1 MSISLRGSI
10 GLGLKL
16 LLRPGLSTATLA
28 QVRIQHPLMHIR
40 SSPNPNLVNSAA
52 SLTWATCRTAHTTAL
67 PTADADLNMPP
78 QSTSTEQTATKDD
91 AHALTRP
98 IVAYHLF
105 ALAFLVYA
113 IVVVGGLT
121 RLTES
126 GLSITEWNPGFKGM
140 HLPSTDEQWHAEW
153 DKYKLTPEFLL
164 LNQRMSL
171 EDFKSIYMW
180 EWAHRVLGRV
190 IGVAF
195 ILPAAFFLA
204 RPGWVVRGT
213 RWKLLAIGAG
223 IGFQGALGWFMVKSG
238 LSAPLSSHGQFSSAP
253 IPSAEYNPHDTH
265 STASTSD
272 PHWTPRVSHFR
283 LAAHLGTAFL
293 VYLGMLHTGL
303 SILRDWKLAHNTG
316 TVAGISLAPSSMSAQ
331 PSQRVLAALNHPA
344 IRRYSRTVRNLAI
357 FVFCT
362 AMSGALVAGL
372 DAGMI
377 YNEWPTMGGEG
388 RFAPPADELMNE
400 RYKLRSSSS
409 SNSAAAGGGGA
420 AEQGGLD
427 WRLWTGNVFNNPATV
442 QLVHRT
448 LATTAFFAVFGL
460 AWRTRSL
467 HRALQRQSQR
477 FTGSGSGSAG
487 VASQAAATATATLPP
502 LVPRLV
508 ALACGAVTLQASL
521 GITTLLYLVPIPLAS
536 AHQAGSLAL
545 LSVLVALLAALR
557 RPNSAVLRALERR
570 TGPSAAAGWR
580 QQVGSRALKKV
591 AVQPLRV

>member
-1 MSISLRGSI
+1 MAHAS
-10 GLGLKL
+10 
-16 LLRPGLSTATLA
+16 A
-28 QVRIQHPLMHIR
+28 R
-40 SSPNPNLVNSAA
+40 SSAPSAIPVA
-52 SLTWATCRTAHTTAL
+52 PL
-67 PTADADLNMPP
+67 PAADADVGVDASQEHA
-78 QSTSTEQTATKDD
+78 QSKAGD
-91 AHALTRP
+91 AAPELTHP

-105 ALAFLVYA
+105 ALAVLVYA

-140 HLPSTDEQWHAEW
+140 RLPSTDAEWHAEW

-190 IGVAF
+190 IGAAF
-195 ILPAAFFLA
+195 ILPAAYFLA
-204 RPGWVVRGT
+204 RPGWVARGT

-238 LSAPLSSHGQFSSAP
+238 LSDPTKQHASPQAQALAQSGQGVGFPP
-253 IPSAEYNPHDTH
+253 IPSAVHDGSDLH

-272 PHWTPRVSHFR
+272 WTPRVSHFR

-303 SILRDWKLAHNTG
+303 SILRDWKLAKGAG
-316 TVAGISLAPSSMSAQ
+316 TVAGVPLQ
-331 PSQRVLAALNHPA
+331 PASTAVATEVQPRQRVVAALNHPLVRKYA
-344 IRRYSRTVRNLAI
+344 RTVRNLSI

-372 DAGMI
+372 DAGLI
-377 YNEWPTMGGEG
+377 YNEWPTMGGDG
-388 RFAPPADELMNE
+388 RLAPPAAELMDT
-400 RYKLRSSSS
+400 RYGLRSTE
-409 SNSAAAGGGGA
+409 GGA
-420 AEQGGLD
+420 PSTPASSG
-427 WRLWTGNVFNNPATV
+427 WKLWVGNTFNNPATV

-448 LATTAFFAVFGL
+448 LATTSFVAVLAL
-460 AWRTRSL
+460 AWKTRSL
-467 HRALQRQSQR
+467 RRALAATSSP
-477 FTGSGSGSAG
+477 GASAG
-487 VASQAAATATATLPP
+487 VKLPP
-502 LVPRLV
+502 RIPQLA

-545 LSVLVALLAALR
+545 LSVLIALSAALR
-557 RPNSAVLRALERR
+557 RPGAALVRVLESGSGSGSTNAWRDQVRRKALAR
-570 TGPSAAAGWR
+570 
-580 QQVGSRALKKV
+580 V
-591 AVQPLRV
+591 AVQSR

>member
-1 MSISLRGSI
+1 MAHTSPPTRSASIPFPAADTDPRLA
-10 GLGLKL
+10 
-16 LLRPGLSTATLA
+16 STAAEDSDTHE
-28 QVRIQHPLMHIR
+28 QDQ
-40 SSPNPNLVNSAA
+40 AA
-52 SLTWATCRTAHTTAL
+52 ELT
-67 PTADADLNMPP
+67 
-78 QSTSTEQTATKDD
+78 Q
-91 AHALTRP
+91 P

-140 HLPSTDEQWHAEW
+140 RLPSTDEEWHKEW
-153 DKYKLTPEFLL
+153 DKYKLTPEFVL

-195 ILPAAFFLA
+195 VLPAAFFLA
-204 RPGWVVRGT
+204 RPGWVARGT
-213 RWKLLAIGAG
+213 RWKLVAIGAG

-238 LSAPLSSHGQFSSAP
+238 LSAPKLADASPQAQALAKAEGGNVIPPLPRAAIDSH
-253 IPSAEYNPHDTH
+253 DLH
-265 STASTSD
+265 STAPADD
-272 PHWTPRVSHFR
+272 PNWTPRVSHFR

-303 SILRDWKLAHNTG
+303 VVMRDWKLANNAG
-316 TVAGISLAPSSMSAQ
+316 TVAGIQLATPAGSTGPAV
-331 PSQRVLAALNHPA
+331 PPRQRVLAALSDRA
-344 IRRYSRTVRNLAI
+344 VRKYARTVRSLSI

-388 RFAPPADELMNE
+388 RLAPPSDELLDR
-400 RYKLRSSSS
+400 RYALRGGDSSAGSS
-409 SNSAAAGGGGA
+409 
-420 AEQGGLD
+420 
-427 WRLWTGNVFNNPATV
+427 WRLWVGNTFNNPATV

-448 LATTAFFAVFGL
+448 LAITSFFAVVAL
-460 AWRTRSL
+460 AWKTRSL
-467 HRALQRQSQR
+467 RLALLQRR
-477 FTGSGSGSAG
+477 GSTSSI
-487 VASQAAATATATLPP
+487 ATARAAQLPP
-502 LVPRLV
+502 LILRLA
-508 ALACGAVTLQASL
+508 ALACGAVTMQATL

-545 LSVLVALLAALR
+545 LSVLIALAAALR
-557 RPNSAVLRALERR
+557 RPGAGIVRVIEAGATGSGKIAADAWREQVKKQALQRVLRRR
-570 TGPSAAAGWR
+570 T
-580 QQVGSRALKKV
+580 V
-591 AVQPLRV
+591 